1 MNKEKVTMKKQL
13 IALTLALGLGS
24 ASIPAFAG
32 DDDLGDK
39 KQPVKMTDQQM
50 DDVTAGAILIG
61 LSVRNS
67 SASGAQSFAASG
79 SGSVAAASAYSRSR
93 SSVRLTLIAF

>member
-1 MNKEKVTMKKQL
+1 MKKQL

-24 ASIPAFAG
+24 ISIPAFAG
-32 DDDLGDK
+32 QDELGDT

-50 DDVTAGAILIG
+50 DEVTAGAILIS
-61 LSVRNS
+61 LSVRNA
-67 SASGAQSFAASG
+67 SASGASSFAAAG
-79 SGSVAAASAYSRSR
+79 RGRSVAAASAYSQSR

>member
-1 MNKEKVTMKKQL
+1 MKKQL

-24 ASIPAFAG
+24 TSIPAFAG
-32 DDDLGDK
+32 QDELGDR

-50 DDVTAGAILIG
+50 DDVTAGAIVIG

-67 SASGAQSFAASG
+67 SASGASSFAAAG
-79 SGSVAAASAYSRSR
+79 RGRSVAAASAYSRSR

>member
-1 MNKEKVTMKKQL
+1 MKKQL

-24 ASIPAFAG
+24 ISIPAFAG
-32 DDDLGDK
+32 QDELGDR

-50 DDVTAGAILIG
+50 DDVTAGAIVIG
-61 LSVRNS
+61 LSVRNA
-67 SASGAQSFAASG
+67 SASGASSFAAAG
-79 SGSVAAASAYSRSR
+79 RGRSVAAASAYSRSR

>member
-1 MNKEKVTMKKQL
+1 MKKQL

-24 ASIPAFAG
+24 TSIPAFAG
-32 DDDLGDK
+32 QDELGEK

-50 DDVTAGAILIG
+50 DDVTAGAIAIG

-67 SASGAQSFAASG
+67 SAAGARSFAAAGRG
-79 SGSVAAASAYSRSR
+79 SSVAAASAYSRSN

>member
-1 MNKEKVTMKKQL
+1 MKKQL
-13 IALTLALGLGS
+13 VALMLALGLGS

-32 DDDLGDK
+32 QDEPGER
-39 KQPVKMTDQQM
+39 KQPVKMTDHEM
-50 DDVTAGAILIG
+50 DEVTAGAIVIG

-67 SASGAQSFAASG
+67 SASGARSFAAAG
-79 SGSVAAASAYSRSR
+79 GGSVAAASAYSRSN